1 MDKLQRLV
9 VSDLAQVGCI
19 FSEVSDV
26 DLENL
31 KEVVLIASRRNVQFV
46 FTRLSKVPSK
56 NTSLDSFLEEIKPLA
71 LKQAS
76 WKYREEEGGWHSRVL
91 REGYGVG
98 LWKAIRHGR
107 KEFNNRFDFKV
118 RKWWEGEVLE

>member
-1 MDKLQRLV
+1 MQ
-9 VSDLAQVGCI
+9 
-19 FSEVSDV
+19 
-26 DLENL
+26 
-31 KEVVLIASRRNVQFV
+31 
-46 FTRLSKVPSK
+46 
-56 NTSLDSFLEEIKPLA
+56 PLA

-76 WKYREEEGGWHSRVL
+76 CRCFRNIFSEANKFAYENEALWKLVIVGKYREEEGGWRSRVL

-98 LWKAIRHGR
+98 LWKAIRNGR